1 MIIKKIKQNQTIQKP
16 LPETSME
23 QYLINGICYIES
35 IKGEPNYLQSV

>member
-23 QYLINGICYIES
+23 QYLIICYIES